1 MRRHRATGGAFALAA
16 LAMAAALGWL
26 PLPIA
31 GAYLAMSAVSFVLY
45 WVDKAA
51 AGRGGQRTPE
61 GTLHLVGLLGGWPG
75 ALVAQQVFRHKTV
88 KRSFQVVF
96 WITVA
101 LNLAGLWWLIS
112 SGMVDAVWRLI
123 GGR

>member
-1 MRRHRATGGAFALAA
+1 
-16 LAMAAALGWL
+16 MAAALGWL

-88 KRSFQVVF
+88 KRSIQVAF